1 MLERVAISFTRG
13 SPDPGI
19 EAVSLESAALAGGFF
34 ITKPPGK
41 PINVLDQCI
50 FQSGDLPFD

>member
-19 EAVSLESAALAGGFF
+19 EAVSLESAALAGGLF
-34 ITKPPGK
+34 TTSATWEVPPSPEGPEVPEYCSK
-41 PINVLDQCI
+41 
-50 FQSGDLPFD
+50 